1 MVTWSQHLTGWAGAG
16 RAVPRGLR
24 WPVCRVP
31 GQAAPGPRI
40 PVLAPEQAGVEV
52 TAPGSR
58 SSGHLPVP
66 TPHHS
71 RASTPPCPTDS
82 AQLGAAAA
90 ERRPVFLGFGVLF
103 PRHCFVRLGRGP
115 ARPQDTPS
123 LGLAC
128 WSGARAGNEWCLT
141 LCSRRAGGSVLG
153 RQLCPAVPGAPP
165 STPAAW
171 LTKGHGCGG
180 PFGDP
185 RL

>member
-1 MVTWSQHLTGWAGAG
+1 MQGSGTSCTRSPDPSAGSGAG
-16 RAVPRGLR
+16 GGGSHSPGLQKLGSPPR
-24 WPVCRVP
+24 P
-31 GQAAPGPRI
+31 
-40 PVLAPEQAGVEV
+40 
-52 TAPGSR
+52 
-58 SSGHLPVP
+58 H
-66 TPHHS
+66 PHHS

-115 ARPQDTPS
+115 AHPQDMPS

-128 WSGARAGNEWCLT
+128 WSGARAGNEWRLT
-141 LCSRRAGGSVLG
+141 LCSRRAGGSILG

-165 STPAAW
+165 SAPAAR

-185 RL
+185 GL